1 MNSKRFTSEQN
12 LIEFSNQHHE
22 TSAMQQKRLIAFQ
35 QYPELVLPK
44 FQKINYRN
52 WGLLKGQPMPADVS
66 ASSNTQ
72 SKSMSIDLP
81 ANAMITQRGIQSAQ
95 VKLNQEALTAGVIAL
110 DFFDAQQQ
118 FPEWFARDYMTKALA
133 ADAHRLA
140 AYHAAAV
147 NCGIFV
153 YVPAGVQLKEPLTWS
168 FSQDPDET
176 VKRVQHV
183 LLIAGENSRLTILE
197 SRHESV
203 ASIAAA
209 NIVEELIL
217 EAGAQ
222 VHFTAIDETKG
233 VAYLARRAYLST
245 HARLDWALG
254 LMNDGD
260 VLDDFNVDLKG
271 DSSHTEFKVVA
282 ISSGSQTQAITT
294 CVTNYGRHTEGNIL
308 QHGVILSDAT
318 LIFNGV
324 GHIVKGARDSDA
336 QQENRVLMLSKTA
349 RGDANPILL
358 IDENDV
364 RAGHAASVGRVDVSQ
379 MYYLMSRG
387 LSKDVAE
394 RLVIRGFIGSVL
406 AEIPLATA
414 RQKLTGTIE
423 RKLIDGQ
430 RHRDRT
436 K

>member
-22 TSAMQQKRLIAFQ
+22 TAAMQEKRLMAFQ
-35 QYPELVLPK
+35 QYPELALPK

-222 VHFTAIDETKG
+222 VHFTAIDETQG

-364 RAGHAASVGRVDVSQ
+364 RAGHAASVGRVDASQ

-394 RLVIRGFIGSVL
+394 RLVIRGFLGSVL

-414 RQKLTGTIE
+414 RQKLTETIE